1 MVWFII
7 THIFSTLVAFVGIGR
22 LSEREKDLEILILRH
37 QLDIIERKQKTPIK
51 PNQVEK
57 MTLAVLTNKLKEVTN
72 RSTNQLR
79 DTLRIF
85 QPATVLKW
93 HRELVR
99 RKWTTD
105 HKNNGGRPKI
115 SKETEDLIVRLANEN
130 PRWGYGKIE
139 GELLKLGFR
148 VSQTTIRNILN
159 RNGIVPSPVLNGSI
173 GWRHLMKH
181 YGEQILACD
190 FFTIET
196 LWLKTLYVFFFIE
209 LGTRRVHL
217 AGITTNPN
225 SAWVTQQAR
234 QFVWELDEKDAE
246 FRFLIRDRDS
256 KYTTVFDTV
265 FASSGMHVIPTPLK
279 APNANAYAERWV
291 RTVRGECLDHL
302 LIMNETHL
310 HRVLKSYIAYYETAR
325 PHQGLGQ
332 QMPVPRKNDPNTG
345 PIRKREVL
353 GGIIN
358 DDYRTPLNPPVFLN

>member
-7 THIFSTLVAFVGIGR
+7 IHIFSMLVEFIGIGC
-22 LSEREKDLEILILRH
+22 LSEQEKDLEILILRH
-37 QLDIIERKQKTPIK
+37 QLDIVERKQKTPIK

-57 MTLAVLTNKLKEVTN
+57 MTLAVLTGKLKQITN

-85 QPATVLKW
+85 KPATVLKW

-99 RKWTTD
+99 RKWTQE
-105 HKNNGGRPKI
+105 HKNKGGRPRI
-115 SKETEDLIVRLANEN
+115 DQEMEDLIVRLANEN
-130 PRWGYGKIE
+130 SRWGYGKIE

-148 VSQTTIRNILN
+148 VSQTTIRNVLN
-159 RNGIVPSPVLNGSI
+159 RNGIVPSPVRNGSI

-181 YGEQILACD
+181 YKEQILACD
-190 FFTIET
+190 FFTVET

-217 AGITTNPN
+217 AGITTNPD

-234 QFVWELDEKDAE
+234 QFVCDLDENDAE

-256 KYTTVFDTV
+256 KYVNAFDNVFK
-265 FASSGMHVIPTPLK
+265 SSDLHVIPTPVRT
-279 APNANAYAERWV
+279 PNAYAERWV
-291 RTVRGECLDHL
+291 RTVREECLDHL

-332 QMPVPRKNDPNTG
+332 KMPVPRQNDSNTG

-353 GGIIN
+353 GGVIN
-358 DDYRTPLNPPVFLN
+358 DYYRTPHSNSVFLN